1 MKLFCPALL
10 VRRRVA
16 SFVACWTL
24 TELPLP
30 PGVTTLINGDV
41 AVGVEDTNNGDAEIR
56 IFGPTRLPKRTIV
69 VQAGSGT

>member
-1 MKLFCPALL
+1 M
-10 VRRRVA
+10 A
-16 SFVACWTL
+16 SFVACWAL

-41 AVGVEDTNNGDAEIR
+41 AVGCFNSNNGDAEIR

-69 VQAGSGT
+69 VRAGSGR